1 MTDTAAVTEADIT
14 EETKISIN
22 HVSRDD
28 LSNVHIVRMI
38 DGKRRYKRI
47 GAIYSKTKR
56 EYSAEHSRLIV
67 TGEEADDPAVAQV
80 KQELSYFYTEVLFK
94 EYRFFAGAGLPANII
109 DRLNDTERAKITREV
124 DRLNRRHQSIL
135 SQLLKDGFE
144 VREKHSDDKRWI
156 NATMITG
163 RIAELKKSKKNTK
176 SSD

>member
-1 MTDTAAVTEADIT
+1 
-14 EETKISIN
+14 
-22 HVSRDD
+22 
-28 LSNVHIVRMI
+28 LI

-56 EYSAEHSRLIV
+56 EYTAEHSRLIV
-67 TGEEADDPAVAQV
+67 PGEEADDPAVAQV

-109 DRLNDTERAKITREV
+109 DRLNKTERDKITSEI
-124 DRLNRRHQSIL
+124 DRLNKRHQSIL

-144 VREKHSDDKRWI
+144 VREKHTDRKNWI

>member
-22 HVSRDD
+22 HVARDD
-28 LSNVHIVRMI
+28 LSNVHIVRLI

-67 TGEEADDPAVAQV
+67 PGEEADDPAVAQV

-109 DRLNDTERAKITREV
+109 DRLNDTERSKITSEI

-144 VREKHSDDKRWI
+144 VREKHTDRKQWI

>member
-22 HVSRDD
+22 HVARDD

-56 EYSAEHSRLIV
+56 EYTAEHSRLIH
-67 TGEEADDPAVAQV
+67 GAEADDPAVAQV

-109 DRLNDTERAKITREV
+109 DRLNDTERAKITSEI
-124 DRLNRRHQSIL
+124 DRLNKRHQTVL

-163 RIAELKKSKKNTK
+163 RIAELKKSKKGTK
-176 SSD
+176 YGD

>member
-22 HVSRDD
+22 HVARDD
-28 LSNVHIVRMI
+28 LSNVHIVKLI

-56 EYSAEHSRLIV
+56 EYTAEHSRLIP
-67 TGEEADDPAVAQV
+67 GEEADDPAVVKV

-109 DRLNDTERAKITREV
+109 DKLNDTERAKITREV
-124 DRLNRRHQSIL
+124 DRLNRRHQTVL

-156 NATMITG
+156 NGTMITG